1 MASRVFVSISWA
13 SCIATG
19 GPVQLFLTLKLKYRL
34 NAGAYARGHGGFGSP
49 NGWMIV
55 HNIIVPINWEAIL
68 SAENSGKLLSGR
80 GSAQTLLGEL
90 TVLPQTDMEPSL
102 NIWPVTRPDPDAY
115 DPMTRLGHWV
125 CFELRDY
132 FDDGV
137 LLMNACFLPKV
148 SGLCST
154 HPDHDNFEHNCKF
167 IK

>member
-80 GSAQTLLGEL
+80 GSAPNPAGGAHSAPPDRYGTESEPL
-90 TVLPQTDMEPSL
+90 TRDPTRPGC
-102 NIWPVTRPDPDAY
+102 IWPDDPTRSLSVLWIE
-115 DPMTRLGHWV
+115 RLFWRRCATNECMLSAKSLWSMQHTPRSRQ
-125 CFELRDY
+125 FR
-132 FDDGV
+132 
-137 LLMNACFLPKV
+137 A
-148 SGLCST
+148 
-154 HPDHDNFEHNCKF
+154 
-167 IK
+167 